1 MRKYCMHVHVVE
13 ALAPL
18 RNLFLGVCLPH
29 RQGKAMDP
37 VFIKDFSDVFASF
50 NNLMNIP
57 ETQLKGVH
65 VVQVGGACCHGN
77 ISLMCYFP
85 VTESDDGIF
94 SSRSTRAATSLHSPW
109 DCVSQLCLHMSG
121 SIPYCWILC
130 PGFIPPR
137 VPFPCRVFVSDLLD
151 SVQNRDVPSIPQQKL
166 VFVTSILQSSVKL
179 LDNGGTYD
187 ISSDVLSALT

>member
-1 MRKYCMHVHVVE
+1 MHVHVEV

-18 RNLFLGVCLPH
+18 RNLFLGVCPPH

-65 VVQVGGACCHGN
+65 VVQVGGACYHGN
-77 ISLMCYFP
+77 ISRMCYFP

-94 SSRSTRAATSLHSPW
+94 SSRSTRAATSLHSP
-109 DCVSQLCLHMSG
+109 
-121 SIPYCWILC
+121 
-130 PGFIPPR
+130 
-137 VPFPCRVFVSDLLD
+137 
-151 SVQNRDVPSIPQQKL
+151 
-166 VFVTSILQSSVKL
+166 
-179 LDNGGTYD
+179 
-187 ISSDVLSALT
+187 